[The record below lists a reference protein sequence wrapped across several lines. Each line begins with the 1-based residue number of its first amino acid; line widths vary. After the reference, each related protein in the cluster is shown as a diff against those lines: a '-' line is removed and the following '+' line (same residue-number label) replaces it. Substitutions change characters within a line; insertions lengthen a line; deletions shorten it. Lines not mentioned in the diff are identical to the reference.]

1 MSINDESLR
10 ILTDLQVTVTD
21 VTDTETRA
29 LVRSWAR
36 AWDQIA
42 AEWEA
47 AISEVLA
54 LQAEGQI
61 ITGATARRLERARQA
76 VRAAH
81 TQILTLVEASAAR
94 VTNAA
99 GELVDVTR
107 LLDARLTASQYPA
120 TAGTLAELAPQFAR
134 VSDEALVAIVERTT
148 QQVTSRA
155 WPLADDAVEAMLRE
169 LTRAVPQGLSPREA
183 ARRMV
188 RAVEGRFNG
197 GLARALTISRTELID
212 ASRAAAAA
220 NQAANTDVL
229 AGWVWL
235 AELGSRT
242 CPACVAMHGSL
253 HGLEEPGPQ
262 GHQNCR
268 CSRMPQTKSWRD
280 LGFDIDEPAS
290 IVTSGQDWFAG
301 QPDDVRLAIMG
312 PSRLQLLDDGVPFSD
327 LVQRR
332 STPGWRDSLVPT
344 PVVDLAA

>member
-1 MSINDESLR
+1 MTINDETLR
-10 ILTDLQVTVTD
+10 ILTDLQVTLAD
-21 VTDTETRA
+21 VVDTETHS
-29 LVRSWAR
+29 LVRAWAR

-47 AISEVLA
+47 TVAEVLA
-54 LQAEGQI
+54 LQADGQI
-61 ITGATARRLERARQA
+61 VTAATARRLERARQA
-76 VRAAH
+76 VEAAH
-81 TQILTLVEASAAR
+81 TQILTLVNNSAAR
-94 VTNAA
+94 ISTAA
-99 GELVDVTR
+99 GEVVDITR
-107 LLDARLTASQYPA
+107 LLDSRLTASQYPT
-120 TAGTLAELAPQFAR
+120 TAGGTAQLSPQFAR
-134 VSDEALVAIVERTT
+134 VSNDALAAIVERTT

-169 LTRAVPQGLSPREA
+169 LTSAVPRGLSPREA

-197 GLARALTISRTELID
+197 GLSRALTISRTEIAD

-220 NQAANTDVL
+220 NQAGNADVL

-253 HGLEEPGPQ
+253 HSLEEPGPE

-268 CSRMPQTKSWRD
+268 CSRMPQTKSWRE
-280 LGFDIDEPAS
+280 LGFDMNEPAS
-290 IVTSGQDWFAG
+290 TVTSGADWFAG
-301 QPDDVRLAIMG
+301 QPEAVQLQIMG
-312 PSRLQLLDDGVPFSD
+312 PARLERLNDGVPFSD

-332 STPGWRDSLVPT
+332 STPGWRDSFVPV
-344 PVVDLAA
+344 PVADLAA